1 MQGNT
6 NPLQKLQLGV
16 MGAVAEFE
24 RCLILERQREGIEL
38 AKKKVDTSS
47 IKAKVKN
54 VIDFCNLLLES
65 IGDDKLSAEEC
76 DRIVDSAEK
85 LIQ

>member
-1 MQGNT
+1 M
-6 NPLQKLQLGV
+6 KS
-16 MGAVAEFE
+16 
-24 RCLILERQREGIEL
+24 LIKYFAKKYIISLINDSLEL

-47 IKAKVKN
+47 IKAKVKS

-65 IGDDKLSAEEC
+65 IEDDKLSAEEC

>member
-1 MQGNT
+1 M
-6 NPLQKLQLGV
+6 KSV
-16 MGAVAEFE
+16 IKWFAKKYIIS
-24 RCLILERQREGIEL
+24 LINDSLEL

-47 IKAKVKN
+47 IKSKVKN

-65 IGDDKLSAEEC
+65 IEDDKLSAEEC

-85 LIQ
+85 LMK

>member
-1 MQGNT
+1 MKT
-6 NPLQKLQLGV
+6 
-16 MGAVAEFE
+16 
-24 RCLILERQREGIEL
+24 LIKYFAKKYIISIINDSLEL

-47 IKAKVKN
+47 IKTKVKN

-65 IGDDKLSAEEC
+65 IDDDKLSAEEC

>member
-1 MQGNT
+1 M
-6 NPLQKLQLGV
+6 KI
-16 MGAVAEFE
+16 
-24 RCLILERQREGIEL
+24 LIKYFAKKYIISIINDSLEL

-65 IGDDKLSAEEC
+65 IEDDKLSAEEC

-85 LIQ
+85 LMK

>member
-1 MQGNT
+1 MKSVIKWFAKKYIISIINDS
-6 NPLQKLQLGV
+6 L
-16 MGAVAEFE
+16 
-24 RCLILERQREGIEL
+24 EL

-65 IGDDKLSAEEC
+65 IEDDKLSAEEC
-76 DRIVDSAEK
+76 DRIVDSAET

>member
-1 MQGNT
+1 MKT
-6 NPLQKLQLGV
+6 
-16 MGAVAEFE
+16 
-24 RCLILERQREGIEL
+24 LIKYFAKKYIISIINDSIEL

-65 IGDDKLSAEEC
+65 IEDDKLSAEEC

>member
-1 MQGNT
+1 MKT
-6 NPLQKLQLGV
+6 
-16 MGAVAEFE
+16 
-24 RCLILERQREGIEL
+24 LIKYFAKKYIISLINDSLEL

-65 IGDDKLSAEEC
+65 IEDDKLSAEEC

>member
-1 MQGNT
+1 MKT
-6 NPLQKLQLGV
+6 
-16 MGAVAEFE
+16 
-24 RCLILERQREGIEL
+24 LIKYFAKKYIISIINDSIEL
-38 AKKKVDTSS
+38 AKKKVNTDS

-65 IGDDKLSAEEC
+65 IEDDKLSAEEC
-76 DRIVDSAEK
+76 DKIVDSAEK

>member
-1 MQGNT
+1 MKT
-6 NPLQKLQLGV
+6 
-16 MGAVAEFE
+16 
-24 RCLILERQREGIEL
+24 LIKYFAKKYIISIINDSLEL
-38 AKKKVDTSS
+38 AKKKVDVNS

-65 IGDDKLSAEEC
+65 IEDDKLSAEEC
-76 DRIVDSAEK
+76 NKIIDSAEK

>member
-1 MQGNT
+1 MKSVIKWFAKKYIISIINDS
-6 NPLQKLQLGV
+6 L
-16 MGAVAEFE
+16 
-24 RCLILERQREGIEL
+24 EL
-38 AKKKVDTSS
+38 AKKKVDTDS

-65 IGDDKLSAEEC
+65 IEDDKLSAEEC
-76 DRIVDSAEK
+76 DKIVDSAEK

>member
-1 MQGNT
+1 MKT
-6 NPLQKLQLGV
+6 
-16 MGAVAEFE
+16 
-24 RCLILERQREGIEL
+24 LIKYFAKKYIISLINDSLEL
-38 AKKKVDTSS
+38 AKKKVDVDS

-65 IGDDKLSAEEC
+65 IKDDKLSAEEC
-76 DRIVDSAEK
+76 NKIIDSAEK

>member
-1 MQGNT
+1 MKT
-6 NPLQKLQLGV
+6 
-16 MGAVAEFE
+16 
-24 RCLILERQREGIEL
+24 LIKYFAKKYIISIINDSLEL

-54 VIDFCNLLLES
+54 VIDFCNLLLDS
-65 IGDDKLSAEEC
+65 IEDDKLSAEEC

>member
-1 MQGNT
+1 MKTLVKYFAKKYIISIINDS
-6 NPLQKLQLGV
+6 L
-16 MGAVAEFE
+16 
-24 RCLILERQREGIEL
+24 EL
-38 AKKKVDTSS
+38 AKKKVDVNS

-65 IGDDKLSAEEC
+65 IEDDKLSAEEC
-76 DRIVDSAEK
+76 NKIVDSAEK

>member
-1 MQGNT
+1 MKT
-6 NPLQKLQLGV
+6 
-16 MGAVAEFE
+16 
-24 RCLILERQREGIEL
+24 LIKYFAKKYIISIINDSLEL

-65 IGDDKLSAEEC
+65 IDDDKLSAEEC

>member
-1 MQGNT
+1 M
-6 NPLQKLQLGV
+6 K
-16 MGAVAEFE
+16 A
-24 RCLILERQREGIEL
+24 LIKYFAKKYIISLINDSLEL

-65 IGDDKLSAEEC
+65 IEDDKLSAEEC

>member
-1 MQGNT
+1 MKT
-6 NPLQKLQLGV
+6 
-16 MGAVAEFE
+16 
-24 RCLILERQREGIEL
+24 LIKYFAKKYIISIINDSLEL

-54 VIDFCNLLLES
+54 VIDFCNLLLKS
-65 IGDDKLSAEEC
+65 IEDDKLSAEEC
-76 DRIVDSAEK
+76 DKIVDSAEK

>member
-1 MQGNT
+1 MKT
-6 NPLQKLQLGV
+6 
-16 MGAVAEFE
+16 
-24 RCLILERQREGIEL
+24 LIKYFAKKYIISIINDSLEL

-47 IKAKVKN
+47 IKAKIKN

-65 IGDDKLSAEEC
+65 IEDDKLSAEEC

>member
-1 MQGNT
+1 MKT
-6 NPLQKLQLGV
+6 
-16 MGAVAEFE
+16 
-24 RCLILERQREGIEL
+24 LIKYFAKKYIISIINDSLEL

-47 IKAKVKN
+47 IKAKVKS

-65 IGDDKLSAEEC
+65 IEDDKLSAEEC
-76 DRIVDSAEK
+76 DRIVDNAEK

>member
-1 MQGNT
+1 MKT
-6 NPLQKLQLGV
+6 
-16 MGAVAEFE
+16 
-24 RCLILERQREGIEL
+24 LIKYFAKKYIISIINDSLEL

-65 IGDDKLSAEEC
+65 IEDDKLSAEEC

>member
-1 MQGNT
+1 M
-6 NPLQKLQLGV
+6 KI
-16 MGAVAEFE
+16 
-24 RCLILERQREGIEL
+24 LIKYFAKKYIISIINDSLEL

-47 IKAKVKN
+47 IKAKIKN

-65 IGDDKLSAEEC
+65 IEDDKLSAEEC